1 MKKLEQAE
9 IEHADDYES
18 PEQPPQDIVVFN
30 ELRSCADLYR
40 LVATDQLEIQ
50 PFFQREGVW
59 SDADQT
65 RFIDSLVKQLPIPS
79 LCLGFDFQMR
89 KWIIIDGLQRMS
101 AIIRFL
107 DPDSQW
113 TLSKIK
119 DIDKSLAGVNVAAFR
134 KPESPLRMHFERV
147 ENMTLPITVIRCNF
161 SDFAHTE
168 YLFKIFHRLNAGGMR
183 LTNQEIRNCIY
194 AGPFNMLLRDLDKLP
209 EWKSIKSYVTGKKDR
224 FRAVEL
230 ILRMFAFLEDKASY
244 GSNLPR
250 FLNNFMQKNRFADA
264 AKCNSYRL
272 VFTGTV
278 TEIVNKGI
286 PALADRR
293 LGFSQT
299 EALLVGV
306 ATNLE
311 QVQQMMA
318 AEFGQRMNDFLNIG
332 SLSSEELRNDIS
344 SKERVNRRIDDSI
357 KVFA

>member
-1 MKKLEQAE
+1 
-9 IEHADDYES
+9 
-18 PEQPPQDIVVFN
+18 
-30 ELRSCADLYR
+30 
-40 LVATDQLEIQ
+40 
-50 PFFQREGVW
+50 
-59 SDADQT
+59 
-65 RFIDSLVKQLPIPS
+65 
-79 LCLGFDFQMR
+79 
-89 KWIIIDGLQRMS
+89 
-101 AIIRFL
+101 
-107 DPDSQW
+107 
-113 TLSKIK
+113 
-119 DIDKSLAGVNVAAFR
+119 
-134 KPESPLRMHFERV
+134 
-147 ENMTLPITVIRCNF
+147 
-161 SDFAHTE
+161 
-168 YLFKIFHRLNAGGMR
+168 
-183 LTNQEIRNCIY
+183 
-194 AGPFNMLLRDLDKLP
+194 
-209 EWKSIKSYVTGKKDR
+209 
-224 FRAVEL
+224 
-230 ILRMFAFLEDKASY
+230 
-244 GSNLPR
+244 
-250 FLNNFMQKNRFADA
+250 MQKNRFADA